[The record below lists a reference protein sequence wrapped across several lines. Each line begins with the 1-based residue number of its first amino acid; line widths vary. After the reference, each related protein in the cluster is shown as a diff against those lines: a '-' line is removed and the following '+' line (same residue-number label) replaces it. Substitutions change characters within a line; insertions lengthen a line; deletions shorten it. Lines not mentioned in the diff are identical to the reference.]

1 MYLSV
6 AVWFFLLLVCCY
18 RTPYILYMYI
28 YHYFTTVNACSI
40 TERLLWWIQLVSP
53 IALSGPVKTRM
64 MLRSHQHSNVSHLRA
79 VWDVAR
85 NSRWLLVSGCDF
97 FSILELKYAT
107 ISVFPRRF
115 NALSVFQVSFEF
127 TSQEL
132 TLVESFWRFHIPEQN
147 ISVPFLLVGQAREPD
162 ISMDRSHM
170 NFKALLIGKFK
181 FDMESVK

>member
-1 MYLSV
+1 M
-6 AVWFFLLLVCCY
+6 FHY
-18 RTPYILYMYI
+18 RTFAIVNPTSQPYSFEWTCEDEDDAKKPSAFKCL
-28 YHYFTTVNACSI
+28 
-40 TERLLWWIQLVSP
+40 SP
-53 IALSGPVKTRM
+53 KGSVRCGKKFQVIA
-64 MLRSHQHSNVSHLRA
+64 
-79 VWDVAR
+79 
-85 NSRWLLVSGCDF
+85 CDF
-97 FSILELKYAT
+97 FSILELKNAMN
-107 ISVFPRRF
+107 SVFPRRF